1 LITVRKTEDD
11 TKIEDV
17 VNKESK
23 FETQA
28 LAEICINEVK
38 QGDIIQL
45 ERRGYFYVDA
55 LADDSHPIR
64 LHFVPDG
71 KSKNISVIETKINVK
86 TLSKG
91 EEKET
96 AESQASKKEA
106 KADKKAKKEAKKE
119 AKAEK
124 KAEKKAEA
132 KKDEAEKS
140 ESAPSENSEN
150 K

>member
-1 LITVRKTEDD
+1 LITVRKTEED

-28 LAEICINEVK
+28 LAEICINQAK
-38 QGDIIQL
+38 QGDVIQL
-45 ERRGYFYVDA
+45 ERRGYFFVDA
-55 LADDSHPIR
+55 IANDSHPIR

-91 EEKET
+91 EEKES

-124 KAEKKAEA
+124 KAERKSDVQKE
-132 KKDEAEKS
+132 DTEKS
-140 ESAPSENSEN
+140 ESTPTENSEN

>member
-1 LITVRKTEDD
+1 M
-11 TKIEDV
+11 KIEDA

-28 LAEICINEVK
+28 LAEFCVNEVK
-38 QGDIIQL
+38 EGDVIQL
-45 ERRGYFYVDA
+45 ERRGYFYVDK
-55 LADDSHPIR
+55 LASESGPIR
-64 LHFVPDG
+64 LHFLPDG

-91 EEKET
+91 DDKET
-96 AESQASKKEA
+96 VESLASKKEA

-119 AKAEK
+119 IKAEK
-124 KAEKKAEA
+124 KAERKAEA
-132 KKDEAEKS
+132 KNVETTEETTADKTEKT
-140 ESAPSENSEN
+140 ED